1 MRRLLLLLLL
11 GSLAGLCGGLRVLST
26 TRTRRS
32 MRSRLGGPFV
42 RCMADGEEGEG
53 NGLFGAS
60 GLFGT
65 NRNTPEAMANQREWA
80 REQMALEVPDAT
92 VDGAS
97 IADRE
102 DMIRQYITSEK
113 EKFGRVIDAET
124 AEAEVDEWLL
134 RQATNASAKTS
145 SIDLALAGAVFFLAF
160 GTGLYYAAKAA

>member
-1 MRRLLLLLLL
+1 MRRLLLLVLL

-65 NRNTPEAMANQREWA
+65 NRNTPEARLNQLVNQLAEEA
-80 REQMALEVPDAT
+80 AVSLGCSKAT
-92 VDGAS
+92 PLCG
-97 IADRE
+97 
-102 DMIRQYITSEK
+102 
-113 EKFGRVIDAET
+113 
-124 AEAEVDEWLL
+124 EA
-134 RQATNASAKTS
+134 
-145 SIDLALAGAVFFLAF
+145 
-160 GTGLYYAAKAA
+160 